1 MAQKYKKKNK
11 VPNFAPIKQ
20 ISISNVY
27 SVSGIQGVIG
37 S

>member
-1 MAQKYKKKNK
+1 MAQNDKKKNK

-27 SVSGIQGVIG
+27 SVSGIQAVIG